1 MPRTVTRTPRH
12 LDDPLK
18 LGPLTV
24 AQWAV
29 AVLAAL
35 LAWLVLTQLGFLPL
49 LWRVVAGAVVVGLAL
64 GATEGGGARGLADM
78 PRRAW
83 HSLATPAEH
92 LPRPPRR
99 GPLHFALYD
108 DAPREEAPLD
118 A

>member
-1 MPRTVTRTPRH
+1 MPRTVTRPPRH
-12 LDDPLK
+12 LDELHK
-18 LGPLTV
+18 HGPLTV

-35 LAWLVLTQLGFLPL
+35 LAWVVLTQLDALPL
-49 LWRVVAGAVVVGLAL
+49 LWRVVGGAVVVGLAL
-64 GATEGGGARGLADM
+64 GATEGDGARSLAEL

-83 HSLATPAEH
+83 HSLVTPAEH
-92 LPRPPRR
+92 LPGPPRR

-108 DAPREEAPLD
+108 DAPREEDPPD